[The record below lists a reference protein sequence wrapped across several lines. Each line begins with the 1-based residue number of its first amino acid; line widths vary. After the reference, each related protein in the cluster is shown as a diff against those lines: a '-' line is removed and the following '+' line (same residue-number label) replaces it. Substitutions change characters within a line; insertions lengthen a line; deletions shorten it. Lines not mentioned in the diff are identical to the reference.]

1 MRKKA
6 SATARRPVRVDV
18 KPIVMRS
25 DGTIAPEEF
34 TEEEL
39 EFFLGWQPSTKVTR
53 KDIEESVRVGHL
65 SRAVPKQCFF
75 NARRVVQKLDAYAA
89 DSYVEGIACLGSGL
103 LIEHGWICRPDG
115 TIIDPTLP
123 TGEGVYFPGL
133 EFRGRTGIC
142 EFLATPRGRKCKN
155 SPFIYAFGWG
165 GRYSP
170 GIMRAWEQ
178 GNAHLRELYPEA
190 FKIEE

>member
-1 MRKKA
+1 MTSPKEI
-6 SATARRPVRVDV
+6 
-18 KPIVMRS
+18 PISEVNLRHS
-25 DGTIAPEEF
+25 SNAEITGTHQQSSFA
-34 TEEEL
+34 
-39 EFFLGWQPSTKVTR
+39 
-53 KDIEESVRVGHL
+53 DIYG
-65 SRAVPKQCFF
+65 
-75 NARRVVQKLDAYAA
+75 RVVQKLDAYAA

-103 LIEHGWICRPDG
+103 LIEHGWVCRPDG
-115 TIIDPTLP
+115 TIMDPTLP
-123 TGEGVYFPGL
+123 TDEGVYFPGL